1 MSEISKY
8 LNIADSFLAGKE
20 TTVEMLKSNSDLSYK
35 ILNGFE
41 ITDKAIIQSK
51 LDGSIIKNC
60 KVTNANFSRCD
71 LNVVRVENCVFT
83 NVDFSA
89 ADIMS
94 SIFSNCRFIHCNF
107 DEAHISDCDFIN
119 SHFKKSTMTNCSF
132 LKSII
137 KDSVFSETDFE
148 SSTMLLNK
156 YYSTSFSNMTL
167 GNCTFEYHIMRDCM
181 FDSVTLN
188 TDCLAYLYGCTEN
201 QLKTVKLLFLGKE
214 IPESYRIDKDFI
226 EELFQGFIEKHWYLG
241 ALLLKMNFRVTSIY
255 DSLSLI
261 IELLIQ
267 QNSYGFLLKADELRF
282 IINILLEQ
290 DSNGELPSLALDN
303 FINRINNIID
313 HSLDKN
319 KLVLSDLMNAA
330 LKLKTEHDNSIYELC
345 SLLEENIEAY
355 AELFF
360 HERPEVDPEIF
371 FDDLNSWSSSDIKIQ
386 EYRKGS
392 FIVIIVCGVY
402 ALCKLLAL
410 LRDLTGNPVEVY
422 KNGILLKEIIA
433 SSKYRKQLKVSVLAE
448 AVKESEEANDKD
460 VKINLTTSS
469 FTMSTS
475 QAQMFSYI
483 TSSTNYGG
491 YGKDNFNRI
500 DIKEIDNLQQFRT
513 TY

>member
-8 LNIADSFLAGKE
+8 LNIADSFLVGKE
-20 TTVEMLKSNSDLSYK
+20 TTVDMLKSNSDLSYK

-60 KVTNANFSRCD
+60 KMTNANFSRCD
-71 LNVVRVENCVFT
+71 LNAVRVENSVFM

-94 SIFSNCRFIHCNF
+94 SIFSNCQFINCDF

-119 SHFKKSTMTNCSF
+119 SHFRKSTMTNCSF

-137 KDSVFSETDFE
+137 KDSLFSETDFE

-156 YYSTSFSNMTL
+156 YYSTSFSNMIL
-167 GNCTFEYHIMRDCM
+167 GNCTFEYHIMRDCV

-201 QLKTVKLLFLGKE
+201 QLKTVRLLFLGKE
-214 IPESYRIDKDFI
+214 IPESYQIDKDFI

-241 ALLLKMNFRVTSIY
+241 ALLLKMNFRITSIY
-255 DSLSLI
+255 DSLNLI

-267 QNSYGFLLKADELRF
+267 QNNYGFLLKTDELRF
-282 IINILLEQ
+282 IIDILYEQ
-290 DSNGELPSLALDN
+290 DSNGELPSLALRN
-303 FINRINNIID
+303 FINRINDVIN

-319 KLVLSDLMNAA
+319 KLILSDLMNAA
-330 LKLKTEHDNSIYELC
+330 LKLKTEHDNNICELC
-345 SLLEENIEAY
+345 SMLKEKTDAY

-360 HERPEVDPEIF
+360 LERPEVDPKIF
-371 FDDLNSWSSSDIKIQ
+371 FDDLNSWSSSDIRIQ

-392 FIVIIVCGVY
+392 FIVIVVCGVY
-402 ALCKLLAL
+402 ALCKLLTL

-422 KNGILLKEIIA
+422 KNGVLLKEIIA
-433 SSKYRKQLKVSVLAE
+433 SSKYRKQLKKSVLAE
-448 AVKESEEANDKD
+448 AVKEDEEADDKNT
-460 VKINLTTSS
+460 KISLTANS
-469 FTMSTS
+469 FAMTTS
-475 QAQMFSYI
+475 QAQIFSYI
-483 TSSTNYGG
+483 TTSTSYGG

-500 DIKEIDNLQQFRT
+500 DIKEIDKPEQFNT